1 VIISTKQC
9 EWIPGVISECDEEFY
24 QEGDLIVNCS
34 EIGVDYKDLPDSID
48 VKSHWTGKVVKFT
61 GPAELAIK
69 DTDTTCQFTQV
80 IGMSY
85 WSDDKAAPYV
95 NLIIRRK

>member
-1 VIISTKQC
+1 MIISTKQC
-9 EWIPGVISECDEEFY
+9 EWVPGERKTLQSD
-24 QEGDLIVNCS
+24 GDLIVNCS

-69 DTDTTCQFTQV
+69 DADTTCQFTQV